1 LGAAVDEEAT
11 GSALYELRGV
21 SAVFGVPSEP
31 QGVERLEFLV
41 SRVLERCDA
50 CVA

>member
-1 LGAAVDEEAT
+1 LGAAVDEKST
-11 GSALYELRGV
+11 GSPLYELRGV

-31 QGVERLEFLV
+31 QAVERLELLV
-41 SRVLERCDA
+41 SGVLERGDA

>member
-1 LGAAVDEEAT
+1 LGAAVDAAAY
-11 GSALYELRGV
+11 GSALYELPGV

-31 QGVERLEFLV
+31 QAVERLEFLV
-41 SRVLERCDA
+41 SGVLERCDA